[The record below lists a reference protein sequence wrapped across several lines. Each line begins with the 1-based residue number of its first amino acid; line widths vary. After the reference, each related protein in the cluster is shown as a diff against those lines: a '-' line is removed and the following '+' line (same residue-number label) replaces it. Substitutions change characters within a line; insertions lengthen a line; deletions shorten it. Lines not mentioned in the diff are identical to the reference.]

1 MSAISMIQPSNQR
14 YPVHF
19 GRFSFAN
26 IEAEVA
32 RNEVLSRVMIEA
44 LGFTPWRMMLGR
56 NKYERIEAF
65 MDTAVWFLIGFALP
79 LAIQAPI
86 AKYVNRKLAKQYKLL
101 NKKPLEIGLQ
111 HLEAS
116 QLTRWASRQQLAK
129 RLGLKTLSKLP
140 LLIKTIAMFKIGM
153 IFLDLAF
160 MSAKQFSYFWG
171 RNKFTEWYSHK
182 KGFSGEFNTATQ
194 KQLENNANA
203 IAESKLLR
211 SRISTASGLLYPIV
225 LPALLW
231 AGVRS
236 KTIWGKGVV
245 GNLKKLL
252 PAFNYHRSI
261 YMTKWVVMWNCILGW
276 NLIGL
281 MSARDK
287 HERREH
293 LTRCAVV
300 DFFYFMG
307 DDFFAGLA
315 GKYFQQKYK
324 RQLGSIKLYKTIA
337 GFPVG
342 KGLDELRD
350 EAAKVGKKSV
360 AKIVENLARWNFRIG
375 IITTALFLGIGITAA
390 NNWFTKKKL
399 LQEQAGF

>member
-153 IFLDLAF
+153 IF
-160 MSAKQFSYFWG
+160 
-171 RNKFTEWYSHK
+171 
-182 KGFSGEFNTATQ
+182 
-194 KQLENNANA
+194 
-203 IAESKLLR
+203 
-211 SRISTASGLLYPIV
+211 
-225 LPALLW
+225 
-231 AGVRS
+231 
-236 KTIWGKGVV
+236 
-245 GNLKKLL
+245 
-252 PAFNYHRSI
+252 
-261 YMTKWVVMWNCILGW
+261 
-276 NLIGL
+276 
-281 MSARDK
+281 
-287 HERREH
+287 
-293 LTRCAVV
+293 
-300 DFFYFMG
+300 
-307 DDFFAGLA
+307 
-315 GKYFQQKYK
+315 
-324 RQLGSIKLYKTIA
+324 
-337 GFPVG
+337 
-342 KGLDELRD
+342 
-350 EAAKVGKKSV
+350 
-360 AKIVENLARWNFRIG
+360 
-375 IITTALFLGIGITAA
+375 
-390 NNWFTKKKL
+390 
-399 LQEQAGF
+399 